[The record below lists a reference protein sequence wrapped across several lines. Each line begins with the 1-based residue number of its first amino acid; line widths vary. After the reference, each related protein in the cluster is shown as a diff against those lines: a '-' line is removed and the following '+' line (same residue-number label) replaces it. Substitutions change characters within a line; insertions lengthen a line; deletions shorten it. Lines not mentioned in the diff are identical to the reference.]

1 MAQQGSKPQPGG
13 LCMAPCL
20 PSNLLF
26 AFTIKSDSEQVMGGP
41 LNTYLLKSLQTFVFS
56 NHPIKGFTAVLG
68 KILVEE
74 HSPVSHQVLTWCLMR
89 RNGQDQLPKAK
100 YPHTFQLVALRE
112 EEIKPCGYNW
122 TMTENKQ
129 ENPPCKNA
137 PNTPSLL
144 KRVGR
149 RKAPGAK

>member
-56 NHPIKGFTAVLG
+56 
-68 KILVEE
+68 IL
-74 HSPVSHQVLTWCLMR
+74 
-89 RNGQDQLPKAK
+89 
-100 YPHTFQLVALRE
+100 
-112 EEIKPCGYNW
+112 
-122 TMTENKQ
+122 
-129 ENPPCKNA
+129 
-137 PNTPSLL
+137 
-144 KRVGR
+144 
-149 RKAPGAK
+149 